1 MVPILNRF
9 QDVKVTIPTVHTIG
23 ETDGVIPKEMSHDL
37 LSIFDPDQTKVATH
51 DKGHL
56 IPAAAEAKTIL
67 IDFLDEML
75 KRKSSK

>member
-1 MVPILNRF
+1 
-9 QDVKVTIPTVHTIG
+9 
-23 ETDGVIPKEMSHDL
+23 MSHDL
-37 LSIFDPDQTKVATH
+37 LSIFDPDKTKVATH

-75 KRKSSK
+75 KRKASK